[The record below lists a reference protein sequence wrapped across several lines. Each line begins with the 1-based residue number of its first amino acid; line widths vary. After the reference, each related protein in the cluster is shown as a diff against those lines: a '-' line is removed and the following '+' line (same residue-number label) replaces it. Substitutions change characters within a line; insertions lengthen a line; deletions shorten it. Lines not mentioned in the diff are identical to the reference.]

1 MVVGFDEYINEAN
14 GYDMGPSRNVAGVA
28 VVWDNSILLVH
39 PTGATWRGS
48 GALGIP
54 KGGIEPGEDPL
65 DAAVR
70 EVREETGLNLDPSKF
85 EREVYDSPIFK
96 KDGTIKSQM
105 IYFVLR
111 INHPTE
117 IGMSSTRI
125 DKNSLQLEEIDWA
138 GFIEIDKAYPMMHR
152 SQLIVL
158 DRLNK

>member
-1 MVVGFDEYINEAN
+1 MVAGFNEYINEN
-14 GYDMGPSRNVAGVA
+14 SGYNMGPSKNVAGVA
-28 VVWDNSILLVH
+28 IVWDNSILLVH
-39 PTGATWRGS
+39 PTGATWKGS

-54 KGGIEPGEDPL
+54 KGGIESGEDPL
-65 DAAVR
+65 ATAVR

-85 EREVYDSPIFK
+85 EKEVYDSPIFK

-111 INHPTE
+111 IDHPTE

-125 DKNSLQLEEIDWA
+125 NKESLQLEEVDWA
-138 GFIEIDKAYPMMHR
+138 GFIEIDKAYHMMHR